1 MMKKI
6 LLVSYIILIVSGCT
20 RLGEPT
26 MHPSEWTDQNS
37 EESHIAKSIT
47 AGTVACQTCH
57 GEDYEGGIS
66 EVSCYQCHNGPS
78 GHPDYSIW
86 VRSSDSPDFHG
97 KDNIERCKTCH
108 GDDYEGGVSEV
119 SCYQCHDGPSGYG
132 CPDFTPPSNHTVL
145 QERDDCYALHR
156 PGFED
161 PLENGCTICH
171 GTDLTGNYGPSC
183 FICHGDKWNDDD
195 YDDD

>member
-119 SCYQCHDGPSGYG
+119 SCYQCHDGPGGYG

-183 FICHGDKWNDDD
+183 FTCHGDKWNDDD